1 MPGSPTLSIIIVTYN
16 AGAFVSDCLASI
28 ARRSPPFG
36 IEVVLVDNAST
47 DGTID
52 AIRTGAPGAIVIAQS
67 RNTGFAAAT
76 NAGFAASSG
85 EFVLLL
91 NPDTVLHDGSLE
103 RLAGFLREHPAA
115 GAVGPRILNPDGT
128 LQRTGM
134 SAPSLWNLV
143 ADTLFLDR
151 AFPRSRIFGRHR
163 RLYED
168 PDASAEVE
176 YLQGSCLLLRRSAIG
191 ERVFDES
198 YFLYFEE
205 TDLCTRLR
213 ETGWKIFYFPG
224 ASIVHA
230 VGSGAQHYDRERIVR
245 YHESF
250 VVYLKKHT
258 GAPRRFLFRVVLI
271 ARALL
276 RWAILSL
283 GAAVNAARR
292 AELLDRARGYFR
304 AASTLAGVNR

>member
-1 MPGSPTLSIIIVTYN
+1 MPAPPTLSIIIVTYN
-16 AGAFVSDCLASI
+16 AEAFVSECLASI
-28 ARRSPPFG
+28 DRFPPPFG
-36 IEVVLVDNAST
+36 IEVVIVDNAST
-47 DGTID
+47 DGTLD
-52 AIRTGAPGAIVIAQS
+52 AIRTQSPGSSVIAQT

-76 NAGFAASSG
+76 NTGFTASRG

-91 NPDTVLHDGSLE
+91 NPDTLLHAGALE
-103 RLAGFLREHPAA
+103 GLVGFLRENPAA
-115 GAVGPRILNPDGT
+115 GAAGPRILNPDGT

-163 RLYED
+163 RLYDD
-168 PDASAEVE
+168 PDVSAEVE
-176 YLQGSCLLLRRSAIG
+176 YLQGSCLLLRRTAIG

-205 TDLCTRLR
+205 TDLCARLR
-213 ETGWKIFYFPG
+213 EAGWKIFYFPG
-224 ASIVHA
+224 ASIVHI
-230 VGSGAQHYDRERIVR
+230 VGSGAGHYDRERIVR
-245 YHESF
+245 FHESF

-258 GAPRRFLFRVVLI
+258 GALPRFLFRVVLI

-283 GAAVNAARR
+283 GAAANAARR
-292 AELLDRARGYFR
+292 AELLDRARGYFS